1 MRSTIAAIIVILT
14 CLRKAQRLR
23 LYFKMGSS
31 RRRLVQENP
40 QQTTEEQ
47 QRRQKITNPQKQV
60 TFEAFG
66 DQVDTSNARSLSFL
80 LEVEVVGEA
89 FNLRR
94 LKWNSAKHMIPI
106 TFRDSSKSSYISVH
120 IYITIYF
127 FKNYILYRKR

>member
-1 MRSTIAAIIVILT
+1 MRSTVAPMIVILP

-31 RRRLVQENP
+31 LRRLVQEIP
-40 QQTTEEQ
+40 QQTEEQ

-120 IYITIYF
+120 IYILHIF
-127 FKNYILYRKR
+127 FF